1 MSSRFLSR
9 GAENYD
15 SYMGRWSRRLAPLF
29 LDFAELAPGE
39 HVIEVGCGTGS
50 LSFAVP
56 EHAAVARLEAIDYD
70 AGFVAA
76 ARDRNSDPRI
86 RIARGD
92 ACRLDFCDEEFDR
105 ALSML
110 VLHYVSD
117 PELAVAEMRGV
128 AAAAVWDTF
137 GGMPTVRLFWDSAA
151 AVEPSASDRRST
163 ALLRPMTQPGELR
176 QAFARAGF
184 IDIVERA
191 LVIRMEF
198 ASFDDYWIPTVT
210 GQGMHAEFM
219 TGLPAPTRERIESR
233 VRAGYLCNRPDGPRS
248 FACLAWAVRGVV
260 PREHGLCRFYGA
272 MGAHPIGLGLQQLE
286 PSETSDASIQR

>member
-50 LSFAVP
+50 LSFVVP
-56 EHAAVARLEAIDYD
+56 KHADVARLEAIDYD

-92 ACRLDFCDEEFDR
+92 ACRLAFSDEEFDR

-117 PELAVAEMRGV
+117 PHLAVRSE
-128 AAAAVWDTF
+128 
-137 GGMPTVRLFWDSAA
+137 
-151 AVEPSASDRRST
+151 ERRVGKEC
-163 ALLRPMTQPGELR
+163 R
-176 QAFARAGF
+176 
-184 IDIVERA
+184 
-191 LVIRMEF
+191 
-198 ASFDDYWIPTVT
+198 
-210 GQGMHAEFM
+210 
-219 TGLPAPTRERIESR
+219 SR
-233 VRAGYLCNRPDGPRS
+233 WSPY
-248 FACLAWAVRGVV
+248 
-260 PREHGLCRFYGA
+260 H
-272 MGAHPIGLGLQQLE
+272 
-286 PSETSDASIQR
+286 

>member
-29 LDFAELAPGE
+29 LDFAELASGE

-50 LSFAVP
+50 LSFVLP
-56 EHAAVARLEAIDYD
+56 EHADVARLEAIDYD

-92 ACRLDFCDEEFDR
+92 ACCLAYSDEEFDR

-110 VLHYVSD
+110 VLHYVTD
-117 PELAVAEMRGV
+117 PQLAVAEMRRVVRPGGV
-128 AAAAVWDTF
+128 AAATVWDTF
-137 GGMPTVRLFWDSAA
+137 GGMPTLRLFWDSAA
-151 AVEPSASDRRST
+151 AVDPSAGERRST
-163 ALLRPMTQPGELR
+163 ALFRPMTQPGELR
-176 QAFARAGF
+176 QAFAQAGF
-184 IDIVERA
+184 MDIVERA

-219 TGLPAPTRERIESR
+219 TGLPAPTRERIENS

-248 FACLAWAVRGVV
+248 FASFAWAVRGVV
-260 PREHGLCRFYGA
+260 PHR
-272 MGAHPIGLGLQQLE
+272 
-286 PSETSDASIQR
+286 S